1 MFLKADILKWFQHP
15 TVKLPTIF
23 IIKMRAK
30 DKQIFLKQVLA
41 LQTSVH
47 QYNFWMTFVDFDFS
61 IVLLKGNF
69 ATRMAGLTTKSIL
82 KERNKYLT

>member
-1 MFLKADILKWFQHP
+1 MFLGADILKWFQHP

-23 IIKMRAK
+23 IIKMRPK

-47 QYNFWMTFVDFDFS
+47 
-61 IVLLKGNF
+61 
-69 ATRMAGLTTKSIL
+69 
-82 KERNKYLT
+82 